1 MNHELQAR
9 VRDIRAGLPG
19 QLRQQRLRTAALL
32 YGPLYSLDEVHARL
46 ARTLPW
52 RWGWLRRVRVE
63 AIERADTLLPDEVL
77 LAYDDAVQAGVFS
90 RFLVATPSYYWRAA
104 AEFWLVAEVQGTGR
118 WAILAHGRDEARLA
132 A

>member
-32 YGPLYSLDEVHARL
+32 YGPLYSLDEVHRRL
-46 ARTLPW
+46 ARTQPW
-52 RWGWLRRVRVE
+52 RWGWVRRVCVE
-63 AIERADTLLPDEVL
+63 PIERADTLLPDDVL

-90 RFLVATPSYYWRAA
+90 RFLVATPAYYWCPGGDC
-104 AEFWLVAEVQGTGR
+104 WLIAEVQGTER
-118 WAILAHGRDEARLA
+118 WAILAHWCGETRLA